1 MSNINNK
8 SSQYKTE
15 IKNTFKSLNPDNNEI
30 IEANQLNE
38 CNKLMNYKQKNPFLY
53 NSVKS
58 LLSKKSEED
67 EEFITSK
74 EYISYIDNQLN
85 NKTKDEAENLFNI
98 FCEGNKDGF
107 SWTKLALTVKELG
120 DDDKANEMMKL
131 IEQAKLF
138 NKEIKL
144 DEIRDILNDNYEN
157 NINNIKYSNES
168 EDIEEIEYSKNKQKK
183 DEEDMK
189 TISSKNEEPKENE
202 GEKANKRYH
211 RRYRDTKNKTENNDN
226 VNNNNNNNKVYTKYR
241 KKK

>member
-15 IKNTFKSLNPDNNEI
+15 IKNAFRSLNPDNNEI

-53 NSVKS
+53 NAVKY
-58 LLSKKSEED
+58 LLSKKSQED

-74 EYISYIDNQLN
+74 EYISHIDNQLN
-85 NKTKDEAENLFNI
+85 NKSKDEAENLFNI
-98 FCEGNKDGF
+98 FCEGNKDDF
-107 SWTKLALTVKELG
+107 SWTKFAMTVKELG
-120 DDDKANEMMKL
+120 DDNKANEMMKL

-144 DEIRDILNDNYEN
+144 DKFRDILKEDYG
-157 NINNIKYSNES
+157 NNIKYSNES
-168 EDIEEIEYSKNKQKK
+168 EDLEEIEYSKNKQKK

-202 GEKANKRYH
+202 GEKINKRYH
-211 RRYRDTKNKTENNDN
+211 RRYRDTKNKAENNDN
-226 VNNNNNNNKVYTKYR
+226 VNNNNNNKVYTKYR